1 MWRSHMVLGASS
13 WLAAQTAATAVSST
27 TLDSA
32 QRASGAL
39 VAAGAAL
46 LCDLDTPTSR
56 LANTL
61 GPITRTT
68 ARLIGRV
75 FGGHRHGTH
84 SIAFCLLTGALS
96 TLTFTT
102 AQPVHITDTVTLSV
116 GELAALA
123 VVYLAAALSAG
134 ALLAWHGPRAA
145 TLAVLNTAAVAA
157 AHPSTA
163 VLSAAVTIGCA
174 SHLLADLLTP
184 EGIVPWWPLSRRRF
198 CLALIRRTG
207 DLRETVLVTV
217 TAVVTIAITSGYP

>member
-13 WLAAQTAATAVSST
+13 WLAAQAAATAVSST

-46 LCDLDTPTSR
+46 LCDLDTPSSR

-84 SIAFCLLTGALS
+84 SIAFCALTGALS
-96 TLTFTT
+96 TLTFAT
-102 AQPVHITDTVTLSV
+102 AQPVHITDTVTVSV

-123 VVYLAAALSAG
+123 VVYLAGALSAN
-134 ALLAWHGPRAA
+134 ALLRCHGARAA
-145 TLAVLNTAAVAA
+145 TIALLSTTAVAA
-157 AHPSTA
+157 AEPSVA
-163 VLSAAVTIGCA
+163 LLSAAVTIGCA

-184 EGIVPWWPLSRRRF
+184 EGIAPWWPLSQRRV

-207 DLRETVLVTV
+207 DLRETLVV
-217 TAVVTIAITSGYP
+217 TTTALVTIAITSGYP